1 MTDYDRR
8 PREMQKL
15 VASSTSTAATEGV
28 MRFFSLR
35 ALFLLG
41 FVVAMPVLALPPV
54 ARWLDELMYGAA
66 PNDFGRPPLAALPA
80 NAPPPLLAER
90 VVPATYDEASP
101 AAASRGLD
109 APAALPALT
118 PVPAFAPLAP
128 VAESPALASEAKI
141 DERVIARLQQVRQR
155 LEELG
160 AEHVIAETVD
170 GGARYRF
177 HCRMLVDE
185 RSRFTRPFEAT
196 SFDPVTAADQVL
208 REVETWRT
216 AAKDAGTR
224 TQ

>member
-1 MTDYDRR
+1 MIGGCANCRTFAGRFIQ
-8 PREMQKL
+8 P
-15 VASSTSTAATEGV
+15 AAMEGI

-66 PNDFGRPPLAALPA
+66 PADFGRPPLAAAPA
-80 NAPPPLLAER
+80 NQPPPLLAER
-90 VVPATYDEASP
+90 VVPAIYDEPSP
-101 AAASRGLD
+101 SATPRGLD
-109 APAALPALT
+109 APPAPPALT

-128 VAESPALASEAKI
+128 ASEPAGSLAPEPKI
-141 DERVIARLQQVRQR
+141 DERVIVRLQQVRQR

-160 AEHVIAETVD
+160 AEYVIAETVN

-177 HCRMLVDE
+177 HCRILVDA

-196 SFDPVTAADQVL
+196 SFDPVAAADQVL
-208 REVETWRT
+208 KEVETWRSAGNSAT
-216 AAKDAGTR
+216 AR

>member
-1 MTDYDRR
+1 
-8 PREMQKL
+8 
-15 VASSTSTAATEGV
+15 

-54 ARWLDELMYGAA
+54 ARWMDELLYGVA
-66 PNDFGRPPLAALPA
+66 PADFGRPPVAASQA
-80 NAPPPLLAER
+80 SPPPLLAER
-90 VVPATYDEASP
+90 VVPAIYDEASP
-101 AAASRGLD
+101 VTAPRGLD
-109 APAALPALT
+109 APPVPPALA
-118 PVPAFAPLAP
+118 PVPAFAPVAP
-128 VAESPALASEAKI
+128 PAEPAPLSPETKI

-160 AEHVIAETVD
+160 AEYVMAETVD

-196 SFDPVTAADQVL
+196 SFDPMAAADQVL
-208 REVETWRT
+208 REVETWRS
-216 AAKDAGTR
+216 AAKDAAGGT
-224 TQ
+224 Q